1 MGLRFRRS
9 VKICDGLK
17 LNFGKTGMSMTVGS
31 GPLKK
36 TFNTNGNVTTTVGLP
51 GTGIYWTE
59 TERRSS
65 RNNRSHTL
73 RQNKG
78 RTQSP
83 QSDFQIPTAVNDYF
97 SQPDVMGDDE
107 PTRMV
112 ESNTSVSMDNS
123 DDLSNAY
130 ALDGNQFLLNDGTP
144 AEKNGL
150 SADDIKRLYM
160 YSDAPVDWTEL
171 IAGTSADELFM
182 DPAVYSYC
190 VQMASRVLSG
200 DVEAYL
206 EVIERMR
213 PVDDLALYS
222 GDFEFGTDSPSY
234 VEVEFCA
241 YPERV
246 LSNGSSDVL
255 LEEFISAVAVRV
267 ARDLMALLPV
277 SKVLIHID
285 VGGNTILSV
294 IFTRSELHLISFR
307 NNLATDI
314 VRIFPH
320 LIVTNF
326 KKLEDVGRL
335 SV

>member
-9 VKICDGLK
+9 IKICDGLK

-59 TERRSS
+59 TERRGAK
-65 RNNRSHTL
+65 NNRTSAA
-73 RQNKG
+73 RQD
-78 RTQSP
+78 RERIQAP
-83 QSDFQIPTAVNDYF
+83 QSSYQAPDAVNDYF
-97 SQPDVMGDDE
+97 SQPSMFEDDDSALLTE
-107 PTRMV
+107 SYIPAPV
-112 ESNTSVSMDNS
+112 AAPSCSDSSPVSNTDQV
-123 DDLSNAY
+123 LPR
-130 ALDGNQFLLNDGTP
+130 GTSSI
-144 AEKNGL
+144 ERNCL

-171 IAGTSADELFM
+171 ISGASADELLM
-182 DPAVYSYC
+182 DLDTHRYC
-190 VQMASRVLSG
+190 MQMASRILSG
-200 DVEAYL
+200 DVDAYL
-206 EVIERMR
+206 EVIEQMR

-222 GDFEFGTDSPSY
+222 GDFEFGTDSPTY
-234 VEVEFCA
+234 IEVEFCA

-246 LSNGSSDVL
+246 LQNGSSDML

-277 SKVLIHID
+277 SKVLTHIEID
-285 VGGNTILSV
+285 GNTVLSV
-294 IFTRSELHLISFR
+294 NFARGELCSRNFR
-307 NNLATDI
+307 NNFAADI
-314 VRIFPH
+314 VQTFPH
-320 LIVTNF
+320 LVVRDFNN
-326 KKLEDVGRL
+326 LVDVGRV

>member
-1 MGLRFRRS
+1 MGLRFRKS

-59 TERRSS
+59 TERRGS
-65 RNNRSHTL
+65 RNNRSSSSRRNREHI
-73 RQNKG
+73 
-78 RTQSP
+78 QSS
-83 QSDFQIPTAVNDYF
+83 QSDFQVPDAVNDYF
-97 SQPDVMGDDE
+97 SQSAVVEDDE
-107 PTRMV
+107 PTLMA
-112 ESNTSVSMDNS
+112 ESNTAMSMSNPDYSNNVCIS
-123 DDLSNAY
+123 NIGQSLLDDATS
-130 ALDGNQFLLNDGTP
+130 
-144 AEKNGL
+144 AERTGL
-150 SADDIKRLYM
+150 SADDIKRLYV

-171 IAGTSADELFM
+171 IAGASADELFM
-182 DPAVYSYC
+182 DPVVHSYC
-190 VQMASRVLSG
+190 IQMAPRVLSG

-206 EVIERMR
+206 EVIERIH

-241 YPERV
+241 YPERI

-326 KKLEDVGRL
+326 KKLENVGRL